1 MAIVRHQGEHIVYRL
16 GVDIGGTFTDL
27 VIQDATSGLIQTIK
41 VPSTPQDPSE
51 AVLNAIRQATD
62 TRGLGIDLSKVM
74 QLIHSTTVASNTIL
88 QGVGAR
94 TGLLV
99 TEGFRDLLDIRRHKR
114 YSLFDAAYRKVRPLA
129 ERRLTFGIPE
139 RIGSQGEIVEAL
151 DEEALRAALSAL
163 AAENVE
169 AIAICF
175 LFSFLN
181 DAHEKRAE
189 AIAREMLPNCFLSRS
204 SDIYPQYREYERAST
219 TVVNCYLG
227 PRVSFYIDRLSLEV
241 ETIGVRAPLQL
252 MQSNGGI
259 IAAAEASAY
268 PCRIV
273 ESGPAAGVIS
283 AAYFGSLIGRK
294 NIIAFDMG
302 GTTAKAGLI
311 ENGAVRLAAGQEV
324 GAGVNMSRLLQGG
337 GYFIGA
343 ATVDLAEVGAGG
355 GSIVRLDKG
364 NVLKVGPESAGAVP
378 GPICYAK
385 GGRRVTI
392 TDANVLLNR
401 IPTDHFL
408 GGKMKL
414 DVDSARAVVE
424 KEFAGPLGISSE
436 EVCGAIIEI
445 ANANMLKMLRIV
457 SVEQGYDPQDFCLIP
472 SGGSGPVH
480 AVELAEEL
488 GIREVIVPPA
498 PGLLSSQGLL
508 SADIRYDFRR
518 TFVASADVV
527 ALSDLTA
534 LVAELRA
541 EGEKALTKYQM
552 PTARIDVAVSADM
565 RYLGQ
570 AYEISIPLTS
580 GAFDEAA
587 RQSVIEAFHQAHERI
602 YGRRHAEGSV
612 QFVNILLAVIGR
624 VQAVRHPELEEAEGV
639 PTPIT
644 HARTW
649 FRGQPFDDCPCYDRD
664 TIRAG
669 HCWQGPAVVAGQ
681 DSTIVVPPGWNAL
694 CDKFGN
700 LLLTRSGDAA

>member
-1 MAIVRHQGEHIVYRL
+1 MYRL

-27 VIQDATSGLIQTIK
+27 VIQDAATGLIQTLK
-41 VPSTPQDPSE
+41 VPSTPADPSE
-51 AVLNAIRQATD
+51 AVLNAIRQAAD
-62 TRGLGIDLSKVM
+62 SHELGIDLSQVT

-114 YSLFDAAYRKVRPLA
+114 YALFDAAYRKVRPLA
-129 ERRLTFGIPE
+129 ERKLTIGVPE
-139 RIGSQGEIVEAL
+139 RIGAQGEIVEPL
-151 DEEALRAALSAL
+151 DEEALRQALHTL

-169 AIAICF
+169 AVAICF

-189 AIAREMLPNCFLSRS
+189 AIAREMLPNCFIS
-204 SDIYPQYREYERAST
+204 SSSVIYPHYREYERAST

-227 PRVSFYIDRLSLEV
+227 PRVSYYIDRLSIEAKA
-241 ETIGVRAPLQL
+241 IGVNAPLQL

-259 IAAAEASAY
+259 IAAAEASTY

-273 ESGPAAGVIS
+273 ESGPAAGVIA
-283 AAYFGSLIGRK
+283 AAYFGSLIGRN

-311 ENGAVRLAAGQEV
+311 EKGQVRLAAGQEV
-324 GAGVNMSRLLQGG
+324 GTGINMSRLLQGG

-343 ATVDLAEVGAGG
+343 ATIDLAEVGAGG
-355 GSIVRLDKG
+355 GSIVRLDEG
-364 NVLKVGPESAGAVP
+364 NVLKVGPASAGAVP

-385 GGRRVTI
+385 GGTRVTI

-401 IPTDHFL
+401 IPADHFL

-414 DVDSARAVVE
+414 DVERARAVVE

-518 TFVASADVV
+518 THVASADKI
-527 ALSDLTA
+527 ALSDLA
-534 LVAELRA
+534 KLVTELRG
-541 EGEKALTKYQM
+541 EGERALSAYKLPPGRTD
-552 PTARIDVAVSADM
+552 ILVSADM

-570 AYEISIPLTS
+570 AYEINVPLS
-580 GAFDEAA
+580 SLEFDEAA
-587 RQSVIEAFHQAHERI
+587 RLAIIESFHQAHERI

-612 QFVNILLAVIGR
+612 QFVNILLTVIGR
-624 VQAVRHPELEEAEGV
+624 VQAVRHVELDKGEGA
-639 PTPIT
+639 PAAIM

-649 FRGQPFDDCPCYDRD
+649 FRGQPFDNCPCYDRNS
-664 TIRAG
+664 IRTG

-681 DSTIVVPPGWNAL
+681 DSTIVVPPGWDAV
-694 CDKFGN
+694 CDAFGN
-700 LLLTRSGDAA
+700 LLITRAGEKA

>member
-1 MAIVRHQGEHIVYRL
+1 MYRL

-27 VIQDATSGLIQTIK
+27 VIQDAQRGMIRTLK
-41 VPSTPQDPSE
+41 VPSTPHDPSE
-51 AVLNAIRQATD
+51 AVLDAIRQAAD
-62 TRGLGIDLSKVM
+62 PSGLALDLSEIT

-114 YSLFDAAYRKVRPLA
+114 YALFDASYRKLPPLA
-129 ERRLTFGIPE
+129 ARDRTFGIPE
-139 RIGSQGEIVEAL
+139 RVDARGEIITPL
-151 DEEALRAALSAL
+151 DEAAVCAALERL

-169 AIAICF
+169 SVAICF

-181 DAHEKRAE
+181 SAHERRAE
-189 AIAREMLPNCFLSRS
+189 EIARQVLPGCFISRS
-204 SDIYPQYREYERAST
+204 SAIYPQYREYERAST

-227 PRVSFYIDRLSLEV
+227 PRVSHYIDRLSTEV
-241 ETIGVRAPLQL
+241 KAAGIPAPLQL

-259 IAAAEASAY
+259 IAAEEASLY

-273 ESGPAAGVIS
+273 ESGPAAGVIA
-283 AAYFGSLIGRK
+283 AAYFGSLVGRK

-311 ENGAVRLAAGQEV
+311 EDGEVRLAGGQEV
-324 GAGVNMSRLLQGG
+324 GTGINMSRLLQGG

-355 GSIVRLDKG
+355 GSIVRIDET
-364 NVLKVGPESAGAVP
+364 NVLHVGPESAGAVP
-378 GPICYAK
+378 GPICYDK
-385 GGRRVTI
+385 GGKRLTI

-401 IPTDHFL
+401 IPADHFL
-408 GGKMKL
+408 GGKMQL
-414 DVDSARAVVE
+414 DVTNTRDIVE
-424 KEFAGPLGISSE
+424 QEFAKPLGISCE
-436 EVCGAIIEI
+436 EVCSAVIEI

-480 AVELAEEL
+480 AAELAEEL
-488 GIREVIVPPA
+488 GIKEVIVPPA

-508 SADIRYDFRR
+508 SADVRYDFRR
-518 TFVASADVV
+518 TYVASVSSV
-527 ALSDLTA
+527 SL
-534 LVAELRA
+534 AELGALIADLRGD
-541 EGEKALTKYQM
+541 GEKALASYAI
-552 PTARIDVAVSADM
+552 PAERVDVVLFADM

-570 AYEISIPLTS
+570 AYEINVPLPATELN
-580 GAFDEAA
+580 EASRDA
-587 RQSVIEAFHQAHERI
+587 ITEAFHQAHERL
-602 YGRRHAEGSV
+602 YGRRQVNATV
-612 QFVNILLAVIGR
+612 QFVNIVLSVIGR
-624 VQAVRHPELEEAEGV
+624 VKTVRHPELEQASGAPV
-639 PTPIT
+639 PISL
-644 HARTW
+644 ARTW
-649 FRGQPFDDCPCYDRD
+649 FQGRSYSNCPCYDRD

-669 HCWQGPAVVAGQ
+669 HSWHGPAVIAGQ
-681 DSTIVVPPGWNAL
+681 DSTVVVPPGWNGA

-700 LLLTRSGDAA
+700 LLLTFAGGAE

>member
-1 MAIVRHQGEHIVYRL
+1 VYRF

-27 VIQDATSGLIQTIK
+27 VIQDAASGLIQTLK
-41 VPSTPQDPSE
+41 VPSTPADPSE
-51 AVLNAIRQATD
+51 AVLNAIRQAAD
-62 TRGLGIDLSKVM
+62 TRELAIDLSKVA

-99 TEGFRDLLDIRRHKR
+99 TDGFRDLLEIRRHKR
-114 YSLFDAAYRKVRPLA
+114 YALFDAAYRKAPPLVA
-129 ERRLTFGIPE
+129 RQLTFGIPE
-139 RIGSQGEIVEAL
+139 RIDAQGDVVEPL
-151 DEEALRAALSAL
+151 DEDALRTALRAL
-163 AAENVE
+163 AAERVE
-169 AIAICF
+169 SIAICF

-189 AIAREMLPNCFLSRS
+189 SIAREMLPGCFVSRS
-204 SDIYPQYREYERAST
+204 SAIYPQYREYERAST

-227 PRVSFYIDRLSLEV
+227 PRVSHYIDRLSAEV
-241 ETIGVRAPLQL
+241 ETSGIGAPLQL

-259 IAAAEASAY
+259 IAAGEASAY

-283 AAYFGSLIGRK
+283 AAYFGALLGRK

-311 ENGAVRLAAGQEV
+311 ENGEVRLAAGQEI
-324 GAGVNMSRLLQGG
+324 GTGINMSRLLQGG

-355 GSIVRLDKG
+355 GSIVRLDEG
-364 NVLKVGPESAGAVP
+364 GVLKVGPESAGAVP

-385 GGRRVTI
+385 GGKRVTI

-401 IPTDHFL
+401 IPPDHFL

-414 DVDSARAVVE
+414 DVESTRATVE
-424 KEFAGPLGISSE
+424 RDFAKPLGISSE
-436 EVCGAIIEI
+436 EVCGAIVEI

-457 SVEQGYDPQDFCLIP
+457 SVEQGYDPRDFCMIP

-508 SADIRYDFRR
+508 SADTRYDFRR
-518 TFVASADVV
+518 TFVAPAATV
-527 ALSDLTA
+527 ALDEFSA
-534 LVAELRA
+534 LVADLRA
-541 EGEKALTKYQM
+541 EGERALAQYKLPSSRT
-552 PTARIDVAVSADM
+552 DVVVSADM

-570 AYEISIPLTS
+570 AYEINVPVPA
-580 GAFDEAA
+580 GPFDDAA
-587 RQSVIEAFHQAHERI
+587 RLAVIEAFHQAHERL

-612 QFVNILLAVIGR
+612 QFVNILLTVIGR
-624 VQAVRHPELEEAEGV
+624 VQAVRHPELPAGKGA
-639 PTPIT
+639 PAPIT

-649 FRGQPFDDCPCYDRD
+649 FRGQPFDNCPCYDRG
-664 TIRAG
+664 TILAG
-669 HCWQGPAVVAGQ
+669 QQWQGPAVVAGQ
-681 DSTIVVPPGWNAL
+681 DSTLVIPPGWHAR
-694 CDKFGN
+694 CDNFGN
-700 LLLTRSGDAA
+700 LIIARSGEAA

>member
-1 MAIVRHQGEHIVYRL
+1 MAYRL

-27 VIQDATSGLIQTIK
+27 VIQDATSGMIQTLK
-41 VPSTPQDPSE
+41 VPSTPDDPSE
-51 AVLNAIRQATD
+51 AVLNAIRQAGD
-62 TRGLGIDLSKVM
+62 PRELGIDLAAVT

-99 TEGFRDLLDIRRHKR
+99 TDGFRDLLDIRRHKR
-114 YSLFDAAYRKVRPLA
+114 YALFDAAYRKVRPLA

-139 RIGSQGEIVEAL
+139 RMDAQGGVVEPL
-151 DEEALRAALSAL
+151 DEARVRDAISAL
-163 AAENVE
+163 AAEEVE

-175 LFSFLN
+175 LFSFVN

-189 AIAREMLPNCFLSRS
+189 AIVREMLPGCFVSRS
-204 SDIYPQYREYERAST
+204 SKIYPQYREYERAST
-219 TVVNCYLG
+219 TVVNSYLG
-227 PRVSFYIDRLSLEV
+227 PRVSRYIDRLSGEV
-241 ETIGVRAPLQL
+241 KGTGVSAPLQL

-273 ESGPAAGVIS
+273 ESGPAACVIA
-283 AAYFGSLIGRK
+283 AAYFGSLLGHE

-311 ENGAVRLAAGQEV
+311 ENGRVRLAAGQEV
-324 GAGVNMSRLLQGG
+324 GTGMNMSRLLQGG
-337 GYFIGA
+337 GYFVGA
-343 ATVDLAEVGAGG
+343 ATIDLAEVGAGG
-355 GSIVRLDKG
+355 GSIVRLDEG
-364 NVLKVGPESAGAVP
+364 NVLKVGPQSAGAVP

-385 GGRRVTI
+385 GGKRVTI

-401 IPTDHFL
+401 IPADHFL
-408 GGKMKL
+408 GGRMRL
-414 DVDSARAVVE
+414 DVERARAAVDGE
-424 KEFAGPLGISSE
+424 LAKPLGISSE

-518 TFVASADVV
+518 TFVAAAEAVPLAELGAV
-527 ALSDLTA
+527 A
-534 LVAELRA
+534 AELRE
-541 EGEKALTKYQM
+541 EGARAIAGYDL
-552 PTARIDVAVSADM
+552 PADRIDVTLSADM

-570 AYEISIPLTS
+570 AYEINVPLGS
-580 GAFDEAA
+580 DHVDETV
-587 RQSVIEAFHQAHERI
+587 RHGVIEAFHLAHERI

-612 QFVNILLAVIGR
+612 QFVNLLLSVTGR
-624 VQAVRHPELEEAEGV
+624 VQAVRHPEMDEADGAPV
-639 PTPIT
+639 PLKR
-644 HARTW
+644 ARTW

-664 TIRAG
+664 DIRAG
-669 HCWQGPAVVAGQ
+669 HQWQGPAVVAGQ
-681 DSTIVVPPGWNAL
+681 DSTIVIPPGWSAR
-694 CDKFGN
+694 CDRFGN
-700 LLLTRSGDAA
+700 LLITRSGDAA

>member
-1 MAIVRHQGEHIVYRL
+1 MVRF

-27 VIQDATSGLIQTIK
+27 VIQDAGSGLIRTVK
-41 VPSTPQDPSE
+41 VPSTPGDPSQ
-51 AVLNAIRQATD
+51 AVLDAVRLAAD
-62 TRGLGIDLSKVM
+62 PDGLGVDLATVT
-74 QLIHSTTVASNTIL
+74 QFIHSTTVASNTIL

-94 TGLLV
+94 TALLV
-99 TEGFRDLLDIRRHKR
+99 TEGFSDLLEIRRHKR
-114 YSLFDAAYRKVRPLA
+114 YALFDAAYRKVPPLA
-129 ERRLTFGIPE
+129 PRHLTFGIPE
-139 RIGSQGEIVEAL
+139 RIDAQGEIVEPL
-151 DEEALRAALSAL
+151 DETALRKALRAL
-163 AAENVE
+163 AETEVE
-169 AIAICF
+169 AVAICF
-175 LFSFLN
+175 LFSFRN

-189 AIAREMLPNCFLSRS
+189 AVAREMLPKCFISRS
-204 SDIYPQYREYERAST
+204 SAIYPQYREYERAST
-219 TVVNCYLG
+219 TVVNSYLG
-227 PRVSFYIDRLSLEV
+227 PRVSYYIDRLSAEV
-241 ETIGVRAPLQL
+241 KRTGTPAPVQL

-259 IAAAEASAY
+259 IAAAEASAT

-273 ESGPAAGVIS
+273 ESGPAAGVIA
-283 AAYFGSLIGRK
+283 AAYFGSLLNRK

-311 ENGAVRLAAGQEV
+311 EDGKVRLAAGQEV
-324 GAGVNMSRLLQGG
+324 GTGVNMSRLLQGG

-355 GSIVRLDKG
+355 GSLVRLDEG

-378 GPICYAK
+378 GPICYGK

-401 IPTDHFL
+401 IPADHFL
-408 GGKMKL
+408 GGKMQL
-414 DVDSARAVVE
+414 DVESARAIVDA
-424 KEFAGPLGISSE
+424 EFAKPLGISSE

-518 TFVASADVV
+518 TFVATVERM
-527 ALSDLTA
+527 ALSDFA
-534 LVAELRA
+534 AVVGELRA
-541 EGEKALTKYQM
+541 EGERALSTY
-552 PTARIDVAVSADM
+552 DVPAMRTDFVVSADM
-565 RYLGQ
+565 RYAGQ
-570 AYEISIPLTS
+570 AYEINVALPAPTL
-580 GAFDEAA
+580 DEAG
-587 RQSVIEAFHQAHERI
+587 RRTLIESFHLAHERL

-612 QFVNILLAVIGR
+612 QIVNVLLTVIGR
-624 VQAVRHPELEEAEGV
+624 VQAVRHPELDKAQGA
-639 PTPIT
+639 PKPIKQ
-644 HARTW
+644 ARTW

-664 TIRAG
+664 SIRAG
-669 HCWQGPAVVAGQ
+669 HHWQGPAVVAGQ
-681 DSTIVVPPGWNAL
+681 DSTLVVPPGWDAR
-694 CDKFGN
+694 CDIYGN
-700 LLLTRSGDAA
+700 LLITRAGDAA

>member
-1 MAIVRHQGEHIVYRL
+1 MYRL

-27 VIQDATSGLIQTIK
+27 VIQDAASGMIRTLK
-41 VPSTPQDPSE
+41 VPSTPEDPSE
-51 AVLNAIRQATD
+51 AVLNAIREAAD
-62 TRGLGIDLSKVM
+62 PNGLNVDLSGVT

-114 YSLFDAAYRKVRPLA
+114 YALFDAAYRKLQPLA
-129 ERRLTFGIPE
+129 DRHLTIGIPE
-139 RIGSQGEIVEAL
+139 RIDAGGDVIVPL
-151 DEEALRAALSAL
+151 DEAAVRAAVEQL
-163 AAENVE
+163 AAGRVE
-169 AIAICF
+169 SIAICF

-181 DAHEKRAE
+181 DAHERRVE
-189 AIAREMLPNCFLSRS
+189 DIVREMLPTCFVSRS
-204 SDIYPQYREYERAST
+204 SAIYPQYREYERAST

-227 PRVSFYIDRLSLEV
+227 PRVSHYIDRLSTEV
-241 ETIGVRAPLQL
+241 KETGIGAPLQL

-259 IAAAEASAY
+259 IDSNEASLY

-283 AAYFGSLIGRK
+283 AAYFGSLVGRK

-311 ENGAVRLAAGQEV
+311 ENGEVRLAAGQEV
-324 GAGVNMSRLLQGG
+324 GTGINMSRLLQGG

-355 GSIVRLDKG
+355 GSMVRIDESK
-364 NVLKVGPESAGAVP
+364 VLRVGPESAGAVP

-385 GGRRVTI
+385 GGRRLTI

-401 IPTDHFL
+401 IPADHFL

-414 DVDSARAVVE
+414 DVAATREIAE
-424 KEFAGPLGISSE
+424 REFAEPLGISSE
-436 EVCGAIIEI
+436 EVCSAVIEI

-508 SADIRYDFRR
+508 SADVRYDFRR
-518 TFVASADVV
+518 TYVASVSTV
-527 ALSDLTA
+527 SLSDLGGLIADLRRDGERA
-534 LVAELRA
+534 LASYKLPAERV
-541 EGEKALTKYQM
+541 
-552 PTARIDVAVSADM
+552 DVTVYADM
-565 RYLGQ
+565 RYQGQ
-570 AYEISIPLTS
+570 AYEINVPLPS
-580 GAFDEAA
+580 DELTEAS
-587 RQSVIEAFHQAHERI
+587 RGEIVEAFHQAHERL
-602 YGRRHAEGSV
+602 YGRRQAKANV
-612 QFVNILLAVIGR
+612 QLVNILLSVTGR
-624 VQAVRHPELEEAEGV
+624 VKTVRHPELEQATGMPAPV
-639 PTPIT
+639 TR
-644 HARTW
+644 ARTW
-649 FRGQPFDDCPCYDRD
+649 FQGRAYDDCPCYDRD
-664 TIRAG
+664 TLRAG
-669 HCWQGPAVVAGQ
+669 HSWPGPAVIAGQ
-681 DSTIVVPPGWNAL
+681 DSTIVVPPGWNGT

-700 LLLTRSGDAA
+700 LLLTHARVAA

>member
-1 MAIVRHQGEHIVYRL
+1 VYRF

-27 VIQDATSGLIQTIK
+27 VIQDAASGMIQTLK
-41 VPSTPQDPSE
+41 VPSTPADPSE
-51 AVLNAIRQATD
+51 AVLNAIRQAAD
-62 TRGLGIDLSKVM
+62 KRELGIDLSQVT
-74 QLIHSTTVASNTIL
+74 QLFHSTTVASNTIL

-99 TEGFRDLLDIRRHKR
+99 TEGFRDLLQIRRHKR
-114 YSLFDAAYRKVRPLA
+114 YALFDAAYRKASPLVA
-129 ERRLTFGIPE
+129 RQLTFGIPE
-139 RIGSQGEIVEAL
+139 RIDAQGDIVEPL
-151 DEEALRAALSAL
+151 DEEALRGALRAL

-169 AIAICF
+169 SIAICF

-181 DAHEKRAE
+181 DTHEKRAE
-189 AIAREMLPNCFLSRS
+189 SIAREMLPDCFVSRS
-204 SDIYPQYREYERAST
+204 SAIYPQYREYERAST

-227 PRVSFYIDRLSLEV
+227 PRVSHYIDRLSAEIV
-241 ETIGVRAPLQL
+241 TSGIQAPLQL

-259 IAAAEASAY
+259 IAAGEASAY

-283 AAYFGSLIGRK
+283 AAYFGTLLGRR

-311 ENGAVRLAAGQEV
+311 ENGEVRLTSGQEI
-324 GAGVNMSRLLQGG
+324 GTGINMSRLLQGG

-355 GSIVRLDKG
+355 GSIVRLDEG
-364 NVLKVGPESAGAVP
+364 VLKVGPESAGAVP

-385 GGRRVTI
+385 GGKRITI

-401 IPTDHFL
+401 IPPDHFL

-414 DVDSARAVVE
+414 DVESARAAVE
-424 KEFAGPLGISSE
+424 RDFAKPLGISSE

-457 SVEQGYDPQDFCLIP
+457 SVEQGYDPRDFCMIP

-518 TFVASADVV
+518 TFVAPAETV
-527 ALSDLTA
+527 ALDEFAA
-534 LVAELRA
+534 LVDDLRA
-541 EGEKALTKYQM
+541 EGERALSQYKLPASRT
-552 PTARIDVAVSADM
+552 DFVVSADM

-570 AYEISIPLTS
+570 AYEINVPLPTMK
-580 GAFDEAA
+580 FDAAA
-587 RQSVIEAFHQAHERI
+587 RDSVIEAFHQAHERL
-602 YGRRHAEGSV
+602 YGRRHTEGSA
-612 QFVNILLAVIGR
+612 QFVNILLTVIGR
-624 VQAVRHPELEEAEGV
+624 VQAVRHPELVVQEGA
-639 PTPIT
+639 PTPIA

-649 FRGQPFDDCPCYDRD
+649 FRGQPFDDCPCYDRN
-664 TIRAG
+664 TIGAG
-669 HCWQGPAVVAGQ
+669 HQWQGPAVVAGQ
-681 DSTIVVPPGWNAL
+681 DSTLVIPPGWRAG
-694 CDKFGN
+694 CDSFGN
-700 LLLTRSGDAA
+700 LIIVRSGEAA